1 MEWVRRHWEFWAIA
15 ACTLL
20 IHLITWQGYGWYR
33 DEFYYIVCARH
44 LAWGYVD
51 HPPLSIVVL
60 RLVVG
65 LFGESLQAMRMVAGL
80 GHATTV
86 VLAGLITRELG
97 GGRGARVVAMAAA
110 AAAPEAMAL
119 TFFYSMNAIDLVMW
133 PAITLTVLVALRTGQ
148 TRSWAWVGLSVGLG
162 LLNKISVVWLGGG
175 IAVALLLTPFRREFT
190 RPGVW
195 LASVIAAVVFAPHI
209 VWQMQHGWP
218 TLEFMRNA
226 SGDKMAARSALTFA
240 RAVMNDEGIVVALL
254 GLAGISCAFLSGMDA
269 RARVLAWI
277 WLAVFAVLV
286 LNGTSRTGYLT
297 PGWTLAFV
305 LGGLAVERAAAR
317 RWRRATATVAV
328 VVIVFGCVAL
338 PMALPI
344 LPTESYVTY
353 AAALGRRPSS
363 EEKKEVGR
371 LPGFF
376 ADMNEWASI
385 VASVESAWR
394 QLPADKQ
401 SRAVVFGSNYGEAG
415 AVDVLG
421 RSQGLTA
428 VATHNNYFLWG
439 PPSDDVDAVVVISQH
454 PERWSGYF
462 EHVRLAGQTD
472 CGDCMPYENKRDIY
486 IAWGRRLPWS
496 ALWPALKHFD

>member
-1 MEWVRRHWEFWAIA
+1 MGLVRRHWEFWVIA

-20 IHLITWQGYGWYR
+20 IHLIAWRGYGWFR
-33 DEFYYIVCARH
+33 DEFYYVVCARH

-51 HPPLSIVVL
+51 HPPLSIAIL

-65 LFGESLQAMRMVAGL
+65 LFGESLQAMRAVAGI
-80 GHATTV
+80 GHAVTV

-97 GGRGARVVAMAAA
+97 GGRGARVVAMVAA
-110 AAAPEAMAL
+110 AAAPQAMSL

-133 PAITLTVLVALRTGQ
+133 PAITLALLVALRTGQ
-148 TRSWAWVGLSVGLG
+148 MRSWAWVGLWVGLG
-162 LLNKISVVWLGGG
+162 LLNKISVVWFGGG
-175 IAVALLLTPFRREFT
+175 LAVALLLTPFRRELV

-195 LASVIAAVVFAPHI
+195 LAAVIAAVLFAPHV

-226 SGDKMAARSALTFA
+226 AGDKMAARSALTFA

-254 GLAGISCAFLSGMDA
+254 GLAGVGCAFLRGMDP

-277 WLAVFAVLV
+277 WLAVFALLV

-297 PGWTLAFV
+297 PAWTLSFV
-305 LGGLAVERAAAR
+305 LGGLAVERAAAS
-317 RWRRATATVAV
+317 RWRRAVATVTV

-344 LPTESYVTY
+344 LPTESFMAY

-371 LPGFF
+371 LPSFF
-376 ADMNEWASI
+376 ADMNGWTSI
-385 VASVESAWR
+385 VASVEAAWR
-394 QLPADKQ
+394 QLPVDEQ
-401 SRAVVFGSNYGEAG
+401 PRAVFFGTNYGEAG

-421 RSQGLTA
+421 RVGLTSVGA
-428 VATHNNYFLWG
+428 HNNYFLWG
-439 PPSDDVDAVVVISQH
+439 PPSDDVDAVVVMSQN
-454 PERWSGYF
+454 PARWSDFF
-462 EHVRLAGQTD
+462 EHVQLAGRTD

-486 IAWGRRLPWS
+486 VAWGRRLPW
-496 ALWPALKHFD
+496 AVVWPALKHFD